1 MVELLLPAA
10 VLGFVAYKG
19 AQKLKDY
26 VMLPATPA
34 TQEAKMASIDP
45 KFRPFVDRIFAILR
59 GQGYRPFLVYGWRNP
74 ETQAGLKAQG
84 SSTVLFSLHN
94 ATKNGKP
101 AALAVDIGNA
111 TPEGNSEAF
120 YAALG
125 RAAEG
130 IGMTWGGAWKGFRDP
145 GHVQLGGVSLPVDPA
160 EARAKF
166 LV

>member
-1 MVELLLPAA
+1 VFELLIPAA

-19 AQKLKDY
+19 GMKLKDY
-26 VMLPATPA
+26 LTLPATPA
-34 TQEAKMASIDP
+34 TQEAKLASIDP

-59 GQGYRPFLVYGWRNP
+59 GQGYQPYLVNGWRNP
-74 ETQAGLKAQG
+74 NTQAGLKASG
-84 SSTVLFSLHN
+84 ASTVLFSLHN

-101 AALAVDIGNA
+101 SALAVDIANGSG
-111 TPEGNSEAF
+111 EGNSEAF

-130 IGMTWGGAWKGFRDP
+130 IGMTWGGSWTGFRDLP
-145 GHVQLGGVSLPVDPA
+145 HVQMGGVSLPRDPG
-160 EARAKF
+160 EARRKF